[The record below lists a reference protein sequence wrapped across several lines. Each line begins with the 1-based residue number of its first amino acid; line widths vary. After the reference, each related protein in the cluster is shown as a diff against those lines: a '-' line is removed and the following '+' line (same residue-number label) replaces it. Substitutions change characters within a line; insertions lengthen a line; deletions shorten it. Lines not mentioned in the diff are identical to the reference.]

1 MQEQVTMATSSMNLA
16 IERIKDL
23 MGKLTNSSKEQT
35 DRMMSELTATVG
47 KLSTILEGT
56 VSSVSAVMSDSFSQI
71 TDNITK
77 SHADLIA
84 LQEGT
89 TSKTQKLLTT
99 FNDGLERLES
109 LNDIVAGTMNQ
120 FQQVQVQIT
129 GTANHLQ
136 TITSDMKEAIQLIDK
151 SQTEYQ
157 DKLSQLQ
164 IKSQQEINA
173 VEELLR
179 QSGTLSEEYVE
190 KFEIIRQGLGGIFT
204 QLQIGL
210 TEYSRTVQVTTQ
222 KYLDQYSTSLTSTT
236 DRLSSAISEQN
247 DIVQML
253 TEILDKNRR

>member
-1 MQEQVTMATSSMNLA
+1 
-16 IERIKDL
+16 
-23 MGKLTNSSKEQT
+23 
-35 DRMMSELTATVG
+35 
-47 KLSTILEGT
+47 
-56 VSSVSAVMSDSFSQI
+56 
-71 TDNITK
+71 
-77 SHADLIA
+77 
-84 LQEGT
+84 
-89 TSKTQKLLTT
+89 
-99 FNDGLERLES
+99 
-109 LNDIVAGTMNQ
+109 
-120 FQQVQVQIT
+120 
-129 GTANHLQ
+129 
-136 TITSDMKEAIQLIDK
+136 MKEATQLIDK

-164 IKSQQEINA
+164 IKSQQDINA

-253 TEILDKNRR
+253 TEILDKNRRWW